1 MIDLHLHT
9 TASDGIYSL
18 EQIVKKAE
26 DANLSA
32 IAITDHDTI
41 KSAERIHALNSSIEV
56 IPGIELS
63 VYDNALGYMDL
74 HVIGLFLDVKSPKL
88 LATLSRLSQERDDQ
102 KKAIISKLNQLGYEI
117 KFEDAKKFSKASLGR
132 PHIAKALI
140 EKYPNEFQNIPQV
153 FEKLLDAGKPA
164 FQERSNSFSLE
175 DAINVIH
182 AASGK
187 AILAHPFLFTE
198 IRSSKYDLEKL
209 LNDFKK
215 LGGDGIESVYDYAT
229 NYQHYKY
236 TSKDNERTYKILHA
250 FAKQLDLLESGGS
263 DYHAPGKGPEPGTF
277 GPPDEFLQ
285 RLKSRS

>member
-41 KSAERIHALNSSIEV
+41 KSAERIHTINSSIEV

-63 VYDNALGYMDL
+63 VYDNILGYMDL
-74 HVIGLFLDVKSPKL
+74 HVVGLFLDTKSPKL
-88 LATLSRLSQERDDQ
+88 LETLSRLSQERDGQ

-117 KFEDAKKFSKASLGR
+117 TFEDAKKFAKASLGR

-140 EKYPNEFQNIPQV
+140 EKYPDEFKSIPQV
-153 FEKLLDAGKPA
+153 FDELLDAGQPA
-164 FQERSNSFSLE
+164 FVERSNFFSLE
-175 DAINVIH
+175 EAINVIH
-182 AASGK
+182 TASGK
-187 AILAHPFLFTE
+187 AILAHPFVFTE
-198 IRSSKYDLEKL
+198 IRACKYDLEKL
-209 LNDFKK
+209 LRDFKR
-215 LGGDGIESVYDYAT
+215 LGGDGVESVYDYVT
-229 NYQHYKY
+229 NYPYYNY
-236 TSKDNERTYKILHA
+236 TKQDNERTYEILHG
-250 FAKQLDLLESGGS
+250 FAQKLNLLESGGS

-285 RLKSRS
+285 MLKSRS

>member
-18 EQIVKKAE
+18 EEIVKKAE
-26 DANLSA
+26 DAGLSA

-41 KSAERIHALNSSIEV
+41 KSAEKINAIKSSIEV
-56 IPGIELS
+56 IAGIELS
-63 VYDNALGYMDL
+63 VYDNDLGYMDL
-74 HVIGLFLDVKSPKL
+74 HVIGLFLDTGSPKL
-88 LATLSRLSQERDDQ
+88 LATLSRLSKERDDQ
-102 KKAIISKLNQLGYEI
+102 KKAIISKLSQLGYEI
-117 KFEDAKKFSKASLGR
+117 TFEDARKFAKSSLGR

-140 EKYPNEFQNIPQV
+140 EKYPNEFKSIPQV
-153 FEKLLDAGKPA
+153 FEELLDAGQPA
-164 FQERSNSFSLE
+164 FAERSNFFSLE
-175 DAINVIH
+175 NAINVIH

-198 IRSSKYDLEKL
+198 IRSCKYDLEKL
-209 LNDFKK
+209 LKDFKR

-229 NYQHYKY
+229 NYKHYNY
-236 TSKDNERTYKILHA
+236 TVKDNERTYKILHA
-250 FAKQLDLLESGGS
+250 FAKKFGFLESGGS

-285 RLKSRS
+285 RLKSKS